1 MEISQENSL
10 DKNQTSAFW
19 YDPKKRA
26 LVFQLVLFF
35 IVAIFLAILVS
46 NTQENLAKQNIA
58 SGFGFLAQEAGFE
71 ISETS
76 IDYWPD
82 DTYQRALYAGIVNTF
97 KIAIIGNFF
106 AILLGIVVGV
116 CRLSPNWILSRI
128 CAAYIEVARNIPLL
142 LQLFFWYAVF
152 TEIFPGVKESLNP
165 LPGVFVSQRGFFFPI
180 PKEHYIWPWVQ
191 WTFLLGILG
200 CFASHYFLRRH
211 RENTGVTKPI
221 WPFAL
226 TFLLGLPLIVW
237 LIGGAPHQLDVPELG
252 GFNFSGGMTLTPEFV
267 ALMLG
272 LVIYTGAFNGEI
284 VRAGIESVSKGQW
297 EAGQSLGLSRYQTLR
312 LIVLPQSLR
321 VIVPPLTSQVL
332 NLIKNS
338 SLAVGIGYPDFVAV
352 ANTTMNQTGQAIE
365 AVLLIMLVYLFF
377 SLTTS
382 FVMNLYN
389 RSQQLKERGQ

>member
-1 MEISQENSL
+1 MNNGETLGQ
-10 DKNQTSAFW
+10 KTSFW

-26 LVFQLVLFF
+26 LVFELLLFVA
-35 IVAIFLAILVS
+35 VAIFLGGLVH

-58 SGFGFLAQEAGFE
+58 SGFDFLVQEAGFE

-76 IDYWPD
+76 IEYWPD
-82 DTYQRALYAGIVNTF
+82 DNYLRALLAGVVNTF
-97 KIAIIGNFF
+97 KIAIFGNFL
-106 AILLGIVVGV
+106 AIILGVFVGI
-116 CRLSPNWILSRI
+116 CRLSPNWLLNRL
-128 CAAYIEVARNIPLL
+128 CAAYVEVARNVPLL

-152 TEIFPGVKESLNP
+152 TEVFPGVKEALNP
-165 LPGVFVSQRGFFFPI
+165 LPGVFVSQRGFFFPV
-180 PKEHYIWPWVQ
+180 PAQHDIWKWVQ
-191 WTFLLGILG
+191 VTYGLGLIGSFAANFFLKK
-200 CFASHYFLRRH
+200 H
-211 RENTGVTKPI
+211 REKTGVQKPL
-221 WPFAL
+221 WPF
-226 TFLLGLPLIVW
+226 LIVFLVVIPVVVW
-237 LIGGAPHQLDVPELG
+237 FGGGAPTALDVPELG
-252 GFNFSGGMTLTPEFV
+252 GFNFSGGMSLTPEFV

-272 LVIYTGAFNGEI
+272 LVLYTGAFNGEI

-297 EAGQSLGLSRYQTLR
+297 EAGQSLGLSRFQTLR

-321 VIVPPLTSQVL
+321 VIIPPLTSQVL

-382 FVMNLYN
+382 VLMNLYN
-389 RSQQLKERGQ
+389 RSQQLKERS